1 MLYAK
6 TTTDHSYYA
15 DQFGNEL
22 PRSKWNT
29 YSKRR
34 IICVPQNTLCKVVM
48 YSKIRKQYKQYRL
61 RYTASDSGREQSF
74 WMHPSYVQ
82 LFSEEELGRTLVCTC
97 GYDYSI
103 KYVDIQQHDT
113 DVAECPECGAIRVG
127 TDILTNEIKEE
138 EEEIYEPI
146 EPVGYRTIAFT
157 PDDCGSINPLT
168 HEWGTSVVSDEL
180 FEEMLCEL
188 SV

>member
-1 MLYAK
+1 MLNAK
-6 TTTDHSYYA
+6 ITTDHAYCA
-15 DQFGNEL
+15 DKFGNEL
-22 PRSKWNT
+22 PRSQWNT
-29 YSKRR
+29 YKNRR
-34 IICVPQNTLCKVVM
+34 IICVPQNTLCKIVM
-48 YSKIRKQYKQYRL
+48 YSKIRKQYRL

-74 WMHPSYVQ
+74 WMHPCYVQ
-82 LFSEEELGRTLVCTC
+82 LLSEEELGRVLVCTC

-103 KYVDIQQHDT
+103 KYVDVQQHDT

-146 EPVGYRTIAFT
+146 EPVGYSTIEFI
-157 PDDCGSINPLT
+157 PDDDGGSINPPL
-168 HEWGTSVVSDEL
+168 HYDSSVVSDEL

-188 SV
+188 DV